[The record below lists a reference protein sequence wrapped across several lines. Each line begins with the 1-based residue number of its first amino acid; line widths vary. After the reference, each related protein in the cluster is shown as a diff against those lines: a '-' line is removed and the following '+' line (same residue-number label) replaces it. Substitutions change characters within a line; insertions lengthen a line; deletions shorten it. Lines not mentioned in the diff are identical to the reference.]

1 MVYLFVVSL
10 IWAFSFGLIKGN
22 LTNLDPNFV
31 SWARMAISVI
41 IFLPLLRLKKTGWRL
56 RFQLILTGMLQYG
69 VMYISYIYSF
79 QYLKA
84 YQVALFTIFTPIY
97 VTLIND
103 YLKGRFNRL
112 NLLTALMAVVGTG
125 IVVYQN
131 IFVSRFILGFF
142 IVQISNL
149 CFAFGQIYYK
159 HLLEKNPEVKD
170 QSVFGLLF
178 LGAFLVTSL
187 SSGIFTDWSALR
199 LSLTQIWT
207 LLYLGALASGICFFL
222 WNYGARRVEAGTLAV
237 FNDLKVPLAIFV
249 SIVFFGEKG
258 NILLLLLGGSVVM
271 ASLYISEFVPLPFFR
286 RLAETDEARS

>member
-56 RFQLILTGMLQYG
+56 RFQLTLTGMVQYG

-112 NLLTALMAVVGTG
+112 NLLTALMAVIGTG

-178 LGAFLVTSL
+178 LGAFLITSL

-286 RLAETDEARS
+286 RLAKTDEARS